1 MTITR
6 TTYLEAVNLVLRM
19 MGEAPVDGLDGQFGL
34 AQQAADSILTV
45 SRKLQSEAWS
55 FNTDYQRTLLRD
67 ATSNQISLPAN
78 ALRVEVN
85 PYDYSSLD
93 IVQRG
98 DRLYDRKNGTYAF
111 AQDIT
116 ADVTYGLEWEELPEH
131 ARRYIAVT
139 AGRELQQSIIGSR
152 DLDQINYGMEV
163 EAKSAF
169 YEIETTTSS
178 HNMLQGNPNIAGS
191 YLSYI
196 PSQALRR

>member
-19 MGEAPVDGLDGQFGL
+19 MGEAPVDSLDGQFGL
-34 AQQAADSILTV
+34 AQQAADSVLTV

-67 ATSNQISLPAN
+67 VTSNQISLPAN

-85 PYDYSSLD
+85 PSDYSSLD

-98 DRLYDRKNGTYAF
+98 DRLYDRKGGTYTF
-111 AQDIT
+111 TQDIT
-116 ADVTYGLEWEELPEH
+116 ADVTYGLDWEELPEH

-178 HNMLQGNPNIAGS
+178 HNMLQGNPNIAGP

>member
-19 MGEAPVDGLDGQFGL
+19 MGEAPVDSLDGQFGL
-34 AQQAADSILTV
+34 AQQAADSLLTV

-67 ATSNQISLPAN
+67 AISNQINLPAN

-98 DRLYDRKNGTYAF
+98 DKLYDRKGGTYTF

-116 ADVTYGLEWEELPEH
+116 ADVTYGLDWEELPEH

-139 AGRELQQSIIGSR
+139 AGRELQQSTIGSR

-178 HNMLQGNPNIAGS
+178 HNMLQGNPNITGP